1 MLAGLRAPGQ
11 RGLEGKD
18 LAGERGVK
26 PTGLSLFPG
35 LPRKLPTP
43 LPTLPN
49 GFLGWEMQLGPAGGR
64 GRRRPLNSLLPWLCN
79 PMRQSCRGEQ
89 PGLSWHLGPPV
100 LSCGQRGLPA
110 GTSTR
115 PVHASASGGLSDR
128 AHRAAK
134 AGHRKPNSDVLDPLG
149 RCAGRGLHHHLQ
161 AEPGPPCPAGR
172 NPGSALRVL
181 GEKQQDKRSSR
192 AVQPCG

>member
-1 MLAGLRAPGQ
+1 MVPRAHGYGTIRNWAKSPQLSRFQSTQKHFLQTRPPWEGAGWPQSPRAEETRGQ
-11 RGLEGKD
+11 D

-26 PTGLSLFPG
+26 PTGLSLLPG

-49 GFLGWEMQLGPAGGR
+49 GFLGWEMRLGLAGGR
-64 GRRRPLNSLLPWLCN
+64 GRRRRPLNSLLLWLCN
-79 PMRQSCRGEQ
+79 PMSQPCRGER
-89 PGLSWHLGPPV
+89 PGPSWHLGPPV

-128 AHRAAK
+128 AHGAAK
-134 AGHRKPNSDVLDPLG
+134 AGHRKPNSDVQDPLG
-149 RCAGRGLHHHLQ
+149 R
-161 AEPGPPCPAGR
+161 
-172 NPGSALRVL
+172 
-181 GEKQQDKRSSR
+181 
-192 AVQPCG
+192 